1 LAVEWADVV
10 LCRSETHT
18 VTHRRFRVLIDARML
33 VGRFSGVGRVVT
45 RLVDELVKQDDL
57 HVVAL
62 CGAEPFQPWIGRSDI
77 EVIPSTF
84 GRDDRTAVR
93 RLLWEEAKL
102 PGIIRRA
109 DVDVFHATWNS
120 GIPTRCPVPAVLTIH
135 DLIPWHDPKDH
146 FATAIQRACYRYA
159 VRASA
164 RRAGRV
170 TTVSEYVRRDVLSR
184 LRLDPA
190 RVVAIPNGVDP
201 PRSSLSQGTA
211 ADRPY
216 VLYVGGHEARKNLA
230 AIFRAMQCYWGR
242 FDPSL
247 ELRLTGSRASLSS
260 DAAEALRRLPDH
272 APLRF
277 LDTPAADELAG
288 HYASARA
295 LLLLSHDEGFGLPVL
310 EAMAHGCPVIAAA
323 NAALPEV
330 VGNAG
335 ILVDPDD
342 AEAVSLAIRRL
353 ITSPSDR
360 AELIRRGMA
369 RAGAFGWDV
378 MADRMHQL
386 YRTVLQE
393 SARSQRGI
401 VRRHPAL
408 IGP

>member
-1 LAVEWADVV
+1 M
-10 LCRSETHT
+10 
-18 VTHRRFRVLIDARML
+18 THRRFRVLIDARML

-57 HVVAL
+57 RVVAL
-62 CGAEPFQPWIGRSDI
+62 CGVEPFQPWIGCSDI

-84 GRDDRTAVR
+84 GRDDRTAAR

-109 DVDVFHATWNS
+109 GVDLFHATWNS

-146 FATAIQRACYRYA
+146 FATHVQRMCYRHG
-159 VRASA
+159 VRTSA
-164 RRAGRV
+164 GRAARV

-184 LRLDPA
+184 LRFDPA
-190 RVVAIPNGVDP
+190 RVVAIPNGVDRP
-201 PRSSLSQGTA
+201 PAPLTQCDAT
-211 ADRPY
+211 DRPY
-216 VLYVGGHEARKNLA
+216 VLYVGGHERRKNVA
-230 AIFRAMQCYWGR
+230 AIFRAMQCYWQR

-247 ELRLTGSRASLSS
+247 ELRLTGSVESLCS
-260 DAAEALRRLPDH
+260 DAAPVLRRLPDH

-277 LDTPAADELAG
+277 LGTPADDELAG

-295 LLLLSHDEGFGLPVL
+295 LLLLSHDEGFGLPAL

-330 VGNAG
+330 VADAG
-335 ILVDPDD
+335 ILVNPDD
-342 AEAVSLAIRRL
+342 AQAVSAAIRRL
-353 ITSPSDR
+353 ITSTNDR
-360 AELIRRGMA
+360 EELVRRGMVRA
-369 RAGAFGWDV
+369 RAFGWDV
-378 MADRMHQL
+378 MADRIHQL
-386 YRTVLQE
+386 YRTVLHE

-401 VRRHPAL
+401 VRARPIL
-408 IGP
+408 MGP